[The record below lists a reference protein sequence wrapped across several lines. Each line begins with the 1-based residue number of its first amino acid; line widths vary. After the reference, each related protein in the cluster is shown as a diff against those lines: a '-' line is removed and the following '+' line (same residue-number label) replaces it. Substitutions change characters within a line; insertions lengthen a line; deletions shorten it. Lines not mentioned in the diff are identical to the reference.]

1 MVRVPADRIAHLF
14 RPLRPGQ
21 IRGEPW
27 LARALVKLDELDQYD
42 DAALVKAKV
51 AALFTGFVVSPDPED
66 AVMGGDEPDEDGV
79 VEASLEPGTM
89 QRLSPGQDVRFTVT
103 PLTTAAMAAA
113 QAEARKRLD
122 GLQAQAKERTEAGL
136 ALDGLPDLS
145 DDGARE
151 GQYQALLIH
160 SLAARHITAWSGIE
174 DDPPVTR
181 ENVAALMDLYPVGER
196 FIQEFTLRQVLLAS
210 AKNASGPS
218 ADGTSSQAVG
228 PDTAKP
234 VRKRARPAPKAASA

>member
-1 MVRVPADRIAHLF
+1 MDLEFTYTIDNGLSLTFEAHEVYL
-14 RPLRPGQ
+14 PKPKLTVEGPGGVQ
-21 IRGEPW
+21 ASFDFQG
-27 LARALVKLDELDQYD
+27 ARNETEGRMLTVTLDQRSRWER
-42 DAALVKAKV
+42 LR
-51 AALFTGFVVSPDPED
+51 
-66 AVMGGDEPDEDGV
+66 MI
-79 VEASLEPGTM
+79 SLERKTEPYELTLPYGVT
-89 QRLSPGQDVRFTVT
+89 VTVT

-122 GLQAQAKERTEAGL
+122 GLEAQVKERSEAGV
-136 ALDGLPDLS
+136 ALDGLPNLD

-174 DDPPVTR
+174 DDPPVTP

-196 FIQEFTLRQVLLAS
+196 FIQEFTLRQVLLTA
-210 AKNASGPS
+210 AKNVSGLS
-218 ADGTSSQAVG
+218 AGGTSIPAAG

-234 VRKRARPAPKAASA
+234 AKRKTKTAPKAASA

>member
-1 MVRVPADRIAHLF
+1 MI
-14 RPLRPGQ
+14 
-21 IRGEPW
+21 
-27 LARALVKLDELDQYD
+27 
-42 DAALVKAKV
+42 
-51 AALFTGFVVSPDPED
+51 
-66 AVMGGDEPDEDGV
+66 
-79 VEASLEPGTM
+79 SLERKTEPYELTLPYGV
-89 QRLSPGQDVRFTVT
+89 SVTVT

-113 QAEARKRLD
+113 QAEARKRLE
-122 GLQAQAKERTEAGL
+122 GLEAQAKERKESGL
-136 ALDGLPDLS
+136 ALDGLPDLT

-160 SLAARHITAWSGIE
+160 ALAARHITAWSGIE

-196 FIQEFTLRQVLLAS
+196 FIQEFTLRQVLLTS

-218 ADGTSSQAVG
+218 ADGTSSPAAG

-234 VRKRARPAPKAASA
+234 AKRKARPAPKAASARTASPAPIASMRPSRLRSTRPGRCSPPPSGSSASRPRAGCSAST